1 MTTTRKTGFTLI
13 EVLVAFAIAAI
24 SLATLFRIFAGGLES
39 ARLSEAEA
47 RATMLAESYLAAV
60 GVEAPLDDEER
71 AGETEDGYRW
81 RVTAR
86 DLDLGDG
93 TKPARRY
100 EVTVA
105 VAWGP
110 EDERERAVV
119 LRTVRL
125 GPKR

>member
-1 MTTTRKTGFTLI
+1 MTTPEARGFTLV

-24 SLATLFRIFAGGLES
+24 ALATLFRIFAGGLQS
-39 ARLSEAEA
+39 AQISEAEA
-47 RATMLAESYLAAV
+47 RATMLAESRLAAV
-60 GVEAPLDDEER
+60 GVEQPLAEDDQ

-81 RVTAR
+81 RIAAR
-86 DLDLGDG
+86 GIDSGEG
-93 TKPARRY
+93 AHPVRRY
-100 EVTVA
+100 EVTVT

-119 LRTVRL
+119 LRTIRL